1 MAGARFLDAIKRMGF
16 PKSISSIRSST
27 VLGKRRVKMYTKFVL
42 LSLVAFSFWR
52 FGVKAEG
59 FNPAMDYWRQ
69 MSSTL
74 DHKQYKSLH
83 DLVDQ
88 NSDTT
93 KSELEEKVGEWAK
106 QNGLEVSLLPMCI

>member
-1 MAGARFLDAIKRMGF
+1 
-16 PKSISSIRSST
+16 
-27 VLGKRRVKMYTKFVL
+27 
-42 LSLVAFSFWR
+42 
-52 FGVKAEG
+52 
-59 FNPAMDYWRQ
+59 